1 MDYKKY
7 ESLRIEKGLD
17 DAEVARLV
25 GFNQSNLSRVKNTP
39 DSTLRADNLYKIAQI
54 LDCKVADLLL
64 DKEKEL

>member
-7 ESLRIEKGLD
+7 EALRIEKGLD

-39 DSTLRADNLYKIAQI
+39 DRTLRADNLYKIAQI
-54 LDCKVADLLL
+54 LDCKVADLLP
-64 DKEKEL
+64 DKEK

>member
-7 ESLRIEKGLD
+7 EALRIEKGLD
-17 DAEVARLV
+17 DAVVARLV

-64 DKEKEL
+64 DKEL

>member
-7 ESLRIEKGLD
+7 EALRIEKGLD

-64 DKEKEL
+64 DKEL